1 MAYPA
6 SPVSADQVGYCF
18 VQQYYQV
25 LQGQFDYVH
34 KFYND
39 ASTIIRISE
48 ESTHT
53 ASGILQINKLIMSLD
68 FTGIEIKAIN
78 SLESWSGGVLVV
90 VSGSA
95 KSLKFRGRKKF
106 MQTLLLAPQEEGYFI
121 LNDIFHFLSIEAIHQ
136 HPTSVLPESRVNYQ
150 HRTPILSDAITEY
163 QHPRSLLQVER
174 ADCQHPEPV
183 HLEDI
188 TGTQPTASCPLLDN
202 PEIPGCEV
210 KTSRHINPAQVEEYG
225 QVEEYSCQDQQ
236 KEPVPLCMKKD
247 STEDSTCLSYEAAYR
262 EQELPS
268 AVGESLQFT
277 HASILGAPK
286 GKTVTLIAAQTF
298 PEKTSILV
306 SEWRP
311 TPQPSSQLP
320 TSSSSSPDSSVE
332 AVSEGESRSVYV
344 KNLPLTV
351 STLDILQKFESFGRI
366 KPDGVLITN
375 RMDIGIC
382 FAFVEFEDVRS
393 VHNAIM
399 ASPIQLSGRE
409 VYIEERKP
417 SSKSSSNMSRG
428 GRREGGGRGSY
439 QQEAVRASFGKWAF
453 GKGVNSTY

>member
-6 SPVSADQVGYCF
+6 TPVSADQVGYCF

-39 ASTIIRISE
+39 ASTIIRVSE

-136 HPTSVLPESRVNYQ
+136 NPTSVLPEGRVDYQ
-150 HRTPILSDAITEY
+150 HQTSISSDAITVY
-163 QHPRSLLQVER
+163 QHPITLLQV
-174 ADCQHPEPV
+174 ATTDCQHPQPV

-188 TGTQPTASCPLLDN
+188 VGTQPTASSPLLDI
-202 PEIPGCEV
+202 PEIPKCKVE
-210 KTSRHINPAQVEEYG
+210 TSGHITSAHVEENG
-225 QVEEYSCQDQQ
+225 QTDKYSLQEQQEE
-236 KEPVPLCMKKD
+236 PATVCMKKD
-247 STEDSTCLSYEAAYR
+247 FVKDSTSLSYEAANH

-268 AVGESLQFT
+268 AVGELQQFT
-277 HASILGAPK
+277 HASILRAPK
-286 GKTVTLIAAQTF
+286 GKTVTLVASETF

-311 TPQPSSQLP
+311 TPQPSSQLSK
-320 TSSSSSPDSSVE
+320 SSSSSPDSSVE

-351 STLDILQKFESFGRI
+351 SALDIMQKFESFGRI
-366 KPDGVLITN
+366 NPDGVLITN
-375 RMDIGIC
+375 RKDIGIC

-393 VHNAIM
+393 VHNAIT

-417 SSKSSSNMSRG
+417 SSSNMSRG
-428 GRREGGGRGSY
+428 GRRGRGGRGSY
-439 QQEAVRASFGKWAF
+439 QQEAVRGSFGKWSF
-453 GKGVNSTY
+453 GKGVRSTY

>member
-1 MAYPA
+1 MAYPV

-48 ESTHT
+48 DSTHT
-53 ASGILQINKLIMSLD
+53 ASGILQINKLIMLLD

-95 KSLKFRGRKKF
+95 KSLKFRGRRKF

-121 LNDIFHFLSIEAIHQ
+121 LNDIFHFLSTEVIHQ
-136 HPTSVLPESRVNYQ
+136 HPESLVLESRVDYLHQ
-150 HRTPILSDAITEY
+150 TPVLMDARTEY
-163 QHPRSLLQVER
+163 QHPRSLLQVTR
-174 ADCQHPEPV
+174 ADCQHPQPV
-183 HLEDI
+183 QLEDGVGPQPAASSPLSHKTDIPEGEVEAGGHI
-188 TGTQPTASCPLLDN
+188 TS
-202 PEIPGCEV
+202 ERV
-210 KTSRHINPAQVEEYG
+210 
-225 QVEEYSCQDQQ
+225 EYSLQDQQ
-236 KEPVPLCMKKD
+236 ESAAVCMKKD
-247 STEDSTCLSYEAAYR
+247 SAEDSSSLSNEAANHEEEPPY
-262 EQELPS
+262 
-268 AVGESLQFT
+268 AVGEPQQFT
-277 HASILGAPK
+277 HASILRAPK
-286 GKTVTLIAAQTF
+286 GKTVTLAAAMTL

-311 TPQPSSQLP
+311 TLHISSQLP
-320 TSSSSSPDSSVE
+320 DTSSSSSPDSSVDV
-332 AVSEGESRSVYV
+332 VSEGESRSVYV

-351 STLDILQKFESFGRI
+351 SALDISQKFESFGRI

-375 RMDIGIC
+375 RTDIGIC
-382 FAFVEFEDVRS
+382 FAFVEFEDVQS

-417 SSKSSSNMSRG
+417 SSKSISSMRG
-428 GRREGGGRGSY
+428 GRREEGGKGSY
-439 QQEAVRASFGKWAF
+439 QQEAVRGSFGKWPF
-453 GKGVNSTY
+453 GKGVHREVI

>member
-1 MAYPA
+1 MAYPV

-48 ESTHT
+48 DSTHT
-53 ASGILQINKLIMSLD
+53 ASGILQINKLIMLLD

-95 KSLKFRGRKKF
+95 KSLKFRGRRKF

-121 LNDIFHFLSIEAIHQ
+121 LNDIFHFLSTEVIHQ
-136 HPTSVLPESRVNYQ
+136 HPESLVLESRVDYLHQ
-150 HRTPILSDAITEY
+150 TPVEAGGHIT
-163 QHPRSLLQVER
+163 SER
-174 ADCQHPEPV
+174 V
-183 HLEDI
+183 
-188 TGTQPTASCPLLDN
+188 
-202 PEIPGCEV
+202 
-210 KTSRHINPAQVEEYG
+210 
-225 QVEEYSCQDQQ
+225 EYSLQDQQ
-236 KEPVPLCMKKD
+236 ESAAVCMKKD
-247 STEDSTCLSYEAAYR
+247 SAEDSSSLSNEAANHEEEPPY
-262 EQELPS
+262 
-268 AVGESLQFT
+268 AVGEPQQFT
-277 HASILGAPK
+277 HASILRAPK
-286 GKTVTLIAAQTF
+286 GKTVTLAAAMTL

-311 TPQPSSQLP
+311 TLHISSQLP
-320 TSSSSSPDSSVE
+320 DTSSSSSPDSSVDV
-332 AVSEGESRSVYV
+332 VSEGESRSVYV

-351 STLDILQKFESFGRI
+351 SALDISQKFESFGRI

-375 RMDIGIC
+375 RTDIGIC
-382 FAFVEFEDVRS
+382 FAFVEFEDVQS

-417 SSKSSSNMSRG
+417 SSKSISSMRG
-428 GRREGGGRGSY
+428 GRREEGGKGSY
-439 QQEAVRASFGKWAF
+439 QQEAVRGSFGKWPF
-453 GKGVNSTY
+453 GKGVHREVI

>member
-1 MAYPA
+1 MAYQA
-6 SPVSADQVGYCF
+6 SPVSADQVGYYF

-25 LQGQFDYVH
+25 LQGQFDYVS

-121 LNDIFHFLSIEAIHQ
+121 LNDIFHFLSKEAIHQ
-136 HPTSVLPESRVNYQ
+136 HPTSVLPESRYDYQ
-150 HRTPILSDAITEY
+150 HQTPILSDAITEY
-163 QHPRSLLQVER
+163 QHPRSLLQVAK
-174 ADCQHPEPV
+174 ADCQHPQPV

-188 TGTQPTASCPLLDN
+188 VGTQPTASSPLLDN
-202 PEIPGCEV
+202 PEIPKCEV
-210 KTSRHINPAQVEEYG
+210 ETSGHITSAHVEENG
-225 QVEEYSCQDQQ
+225 QIDEYSLQDQQ
-236 KEPVPLCMKKD
+236 KEPATVCMKKD
-247 STEDSTCLSYEAAYR
+247 FVEESTSLSYEAADH
-262 EQELPS
+262 EQESPS
-268 AVGESLQFT
+268 AVGEPQQFT
-277 HASILGAPK
+277 HASILRAPK
-286 GKTVTLIAAQTF
+286 GKTVTLVAAQTF
-298 PEKTSILV
+298 PEKTSILI
-306 SEWRP
+306 SAWRP
-311 TPQPSSQLP
+311 ALQPSSQLP
-320 TSSSSSPDSSVE
+320 NSSSSSPDSSVE

-351 STLDILQKFESFGRI
+351 STLDILQKLEIFGRI

-375 RMDIGIC
+375 RTDIGIC
-382 FAFVEFEDVRS
+382 FAFVEFEDVRG

-428 GRREGGGRGSY
+428 ERREGGGRGS
-439 QQEAVRASFGKWAF
+439 FGKWSF
-453 GKGVNSTY
+453 GKGVCSTY